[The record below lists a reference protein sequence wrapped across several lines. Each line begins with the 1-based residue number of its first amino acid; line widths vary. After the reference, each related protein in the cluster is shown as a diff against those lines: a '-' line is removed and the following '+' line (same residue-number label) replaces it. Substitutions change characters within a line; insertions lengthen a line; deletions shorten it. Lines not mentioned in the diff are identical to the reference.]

1 MLIILRALVNR
12 WIDHLMHGTTGE
24 VSFKRLRQL
33 LLRSIVIAISAITFS
48 IGLTVRSLI
57 WYLDSRTMEQSIR
70 KIDVHL
76 VQQQENIN
84 DLFRINSEQH
94 KASVRLTS
102 ENIELKNDVFALLS
116 KNKQLNQEVKK
127 LREELNGQTKT
138 QER

>member
-12 WIDHLMHGTTGE
+12 WIDHLVHGTTGE
-24 VSFKRLRQL
+24 VSVKRLRQL

-94 KASVRLTS
+94 KASVRLTA
-102 ENIELKNDVFALLS
+102 ENIELKNDVFALLR
-116 KNKQLNQEVKK
+116 KNKQLSQEVKQLQEK
-127 LREELNGQTKT
+127 LIDHTKT
-138 QER
+138 

>member
-12 WIDHLMHGTTGE
+12 WIDHLVHGTTGE
-24 VSFKRLRQL
+24 VSVKRLRQL
-33 LLRSIVIAISAITFS
+33 LMRSIVIAISAITFS

-70 KIDVHL
+70 KIDIHL

-94 KASVRLTS
+94 KASVRLTT
-102 ENIELKNDVFALLS
+102 ENIELKNDVFSLLR
-116 KNKQLNQEVKK
+116 KNKQLTQEVKQLQEK
-127 LREELNGQTKT
+127 LIDQAKT
-138 QER
+138 

>member
-12 WIDHLMHGTTGE
+12 WIDHLVHGTTGE
-24 VSFKRLRQL
+24 VSVKLLRQL

-94 KASVRLTS
+94 KASVRLTT
-102 ENIELKNDVFALLS
+102 ENIELKNDVFALLR
-116 KNKQLNQEVKK
+116 KNKQLSQEVKQLQEK
-127 LREELNGQTKT
+127 LIDHTKT
-138 QER
+138 

>member
-12 WIDHLMHGTTGE
+12 WIDHLVHGTTGE
-24 VSFKRLRQL
+24 VSVKRLRQL
-33 LLRSIVIAISAITFS
+33 LMRSIVIAISAITFS

-70 KIDVHL
+70 KIDIHL

-94 KASVRLTS
+94 KASVRLTA
-102 ENIELKNDVFALLS
+102 ENIELKNDVFTLLR
-116 KNKQLNQEVKK
+116 KNKQLTQEVKQLQEK
-127 LREELNGQTKT
+127 LIDQTKT
-138 QER
+138 

>member
-12 WIDHLMHGTTGE
+12 WIDHLVHGTTGE
-24 VSFKRLRQL
+24 VSLKLLRQL

-94 KASVRLTS
+94 KASVRLTT
-102 ENIELKNDVFALLS
+102 ENIELKNDVFALLR
-116 KNKQLNQEVKK
+116 KNKQLSQEVKQLQEK
-127 LREELNGQTKT
+127 LINHTKT
-138 QER
+138 

>member
-12 WIDHLMHGTTGE
+12 WIDHLVHGTTGE
-24 VSFKRLRQL
+24 VSVKRLRQL
-33 LLRSIVIAISAITFS
+33 LLRSILIAISAITFS

-57 WYLDSRTMEQSIR
+57 WHLDSRTMEQSIR

-94 KASVRLTS
+94 KASVRLTT

-116 KNKQLNQEVKK
+116 KNKQLSQEVKQLQEK
-127 LREELNGQTKT
+127 LINHTKT
-138 QER
+138 

>member
-12 WIDHLMHGTTGE
+12 WIDHLVHGTTGE
-24 VSFKRLRQL
+24 VSVKRLRQL

-94 KASVRLTS
+94 KASVRLTA
-102 ENIELKNDVFALLS
+102 ENIELKNDVFVLLR
-116 KNKQLNQEVKK
+116 KNKDLTQEVKQLQEK
-127 LREELNGQTKT
+127 LNNKTKT
-138 QER
+138 

>member
-1 MLIILRALVNR
+1 MLIILRSLVNR
-12 WIDHLMHGTTGE
+12 WIYHLVHGTTGE
-24 VSFKRLRQL
+24 VSVTRLRQL

-94 KASVRLTS
+94 KASVRLTA
-102 ENIELKNDVFALLS
+102 ENIELKNDVFALLR
-116 KNKQLNQEVKK
+116 KNKQLSQEVKQLQEK
-127 LREELNGQTKT
+127 LIEHTKT
-138 QER
+138 

>member
-12 WIDHLMHGTTGE
+12 WIDHLVHGTTGE
-24 VSFKRLRQL
+24 VSVKRLRQL

-94 KASVRLTS
+94 KASVRLTT
-102 ENIELKNDVFALLS
+102 ENIELKNDVFALLR
-116 KNKQLNQEVKK
+116 KNKQLSQEVKQLQEK
-127 LREELNGQTKT
+127 LINHTKT
-138 QER
+138 

>member
-12 WIDHLMHGTTGE
+12 WIDHLVHGTTGE
-24 VSFKRLRQL
+24 VSLKLLRQL

-94 KASVRLTS
+94 KASVRLTT
-102 ENIELKNDVFALLS
+102 ENIELKNNVFALLS
-116 KNKQLNQEVKK
+116 KNKQLSQEVKQLQEK
-127 LREELNGQTKT
+127 LIDHTKT
-138 QER
+138 

>member
-1 MLIILRALVNR
+1 MLIILRTLVNR
-12 WIDHLMHGTTGE
+12 WIDHLVHGTTGE
-24 VSFKRLRQL
+24 VSVKRLRQL

-94 KASVRLTS
+94 KANVRLTT
-102 ENIELKNDVFALLS
+102 ENIELKNDVFALLR
-116 KNKQLNQEVKK
+116 KNKQLSQEVNQLQEK
-127 LREELNGQTKT
+127 LIDHTKT
-138 QER
+138 

>member
-12 WIDHLMHGTTGE
+12 WIDHLMYGTTGE

-102 ENIELKNDVFALLS
+102 ENIELKNDVFTLLS

>member
-1 MLIILRALVNR
+1 MALLIILRALVNR
-12 WIDHLMHGTTGE
+12 WIDHLVHGTTGE
-24 VSFKRLRQL
+24 VSLKRLRQL

-57 WYLDSRTMEQSIR
+57 WHLDSQTMEQSIR

-94 KASVRLTS
+94 KASVRLTT
-102 ENIELKNDVFALLS
+102 ENIELKNDVFALLR
-116 KNKQLNQEVKK
+116 KNKQLSQEVKQLQEK
-127 LREELNGQTKT
+127 LINHTKT
-138 QER
+138 

>member
-12 WIDHLMHGTTGE
+12 WIDHLMRGTTGE
-24 VSFKRLRQL
+24 VSLKRLRHL

-84 DLFRINSEQH
+84 DLFRINNEQH

-102 ENIELKNDVFALLS
+102 ENIELKNDVFTLLS

>member
-1 MLIILRALVNR
+1 MAMLIILRALVNR
-12 WIDHLMHGTTGE
+12 WIDHLVHGTTGE
-24 VSFKRLRQL
+24 VSVKRLRQL

-94 KASVRLTS
+94 KASARLTT
-102 ENIELKNDVFALLS
+102 ENIELKNDVFALLR
-116 KNKQLNQEVKK
+116 KNKQLSQEVKQLQEK
-127 LREELNGQTKT
+127 LINHTKT
-138 QER
+138 

>member
-1 MLIILRALVNR
+1 MAMLIILRALVNR
-12 WIDHLMHGTTGE
+12 WIDHLVHGTTGE
-24 VSFKRLRQL
+24 VSVKRLRQL

-94 KASVRLTS
+94 KASVRLTT
-102 ENIELKNDVFALLS
+102 ENIELKNDVFALLR
-116 KNKQLNQEVKK
+116 KNKQLSQEVKQLQEK
-127 LREELNGQTKT
+127 LIDHTKT
-138 QER
+138 

>member
-12 WIDHLMHGTTGE
+12 WIDHLVHGTTGE
-24 VSFKRLRQL
+24 VSVKRLRQL
-33 LLRSIVIAISAITFS
+33 LMRSIVIAISAITFS

-94 KASVRLTS
+94 KASVRLTT
-102 ENIELKNDVFALLS
+102 ENIELKNDVFALLR
-116 KNKQLNQEVKK
+116 KNKQLTQEVKQLQEK
-127 LREELNGQTKT
+127 LIDQTKT
-138 QER
+138 

>member
-12 WIDHLMHGTTGE
+12 WIDRLMHGTTGE
-24 VSFKRLRQL
+24 VSLKRLRQL

-84 DLFRINSEQH
+84 DLFRINNEQH
-94 KASVRLTS
+94 KASVRLAS
-102 ENIELKNDVFALLS
+102 ENIELKNDVFTLLS
-116 KNKQLNQEVKK
+116 KNKELNQEVKK
-127 LREELNGQTKT
+127 LKEELLTQTKT
-138 QER
+138 

>member
-12 WIDHLMHGTTGE
+12 WIDHLVHGTTGE
-24 VSFKRLRQL
+24 VSVKRLRQL

-94 KASVRLTS
+94 KASVRLTA
-102 ENIELKNDVFALLS
+102 ENIELKNDVFALLR
-116 KNKQLNQEVKK
+116 KNKQLSQEVKQLQEK
-127 LREELNGQTKT
+127 LIEHTKT
-138 QER
+138 

>member
-12 WIDHLMHGTTGE
+12 WIDHLVHGTTGE
-24 VSFKRLRQL
+24 VSLKLLRQL

-94 KASVRLTS
+94 KASVRLTT
-102 ENIELKNDVFALLS
+102 ENIELKNDVFALLR
-116 KNKQLNQEVKK
+116 KNKQLSQEVKQLQEK
-127 LREELNGQTKT
+127 LIDHTKT
-138 QER
+138 

>member
-1 MLIILRALVNR
+1 MAMLIILRALVNR
-12 WIDHLMHGTTGE
+12 WIDHLVHGTTGE
-24 VSFKRLRQL
+24 VSVKRLRQL
-33 LLRSIVIAISAITFS
+33 LLHSIVIAISAITFS

-94 KASVRLTS
+94 KANVRLTT
-102 ENIELKNDVFALLS
+102 ENIELKNDVFALLR
-116 KNKQLNQEVKK
+116 KNKQLSQEVKQLQEK
-127 LREELNGQTKT
+127 LIDHTKT
-138 QER
+138 

>member
-12 WIDHLMHGTTGE
+12 WIDHLVHGTTGE
-24 VSFKRLRQL
+24 VSVKRLRQL

-94 KASVRLTS
+94 KASARLTT
-102 ENIELKNDVFALLS
+102 ENIELKNDVFALLR
-116 KNKQLNQEVKK
+116 KNKQLSQEVKQLQEK
-127 LREELNGQTKT
+127 LIDHTKT
-138 QER
+138 

>member
-12 WIDHLMHGTTGE
+12 WIDHLVHGTTGE
-24 VSFKRLRQL
+24 VSVTRLRQL

-94 KASVRLTS
+94 KASVRLTA
-102 ENIELKNDVFALLS
+102 ENIELKNDVFALLR
-116 KNKQLNQEVKK
+116 KNKQLSQEVKQLQEK
-127 LREELNGQTKT
+127 LIEHTKT
-138 QER
+138 

>member
-1 MLIILRALVNR
+1 MAMLIILRALVNR
-12 WIDHLMHGTTGE
+12 WIDHLVHGTTGE
-24 VSFKRLRQL
+24 VSVKRLRQL

-94 KASVRLTS
+94 KANVRLTT
-102 ENIELKNDVFALLS
+102 ENIELKNDVFALLR
-116 KNKQLNQEVKK
+116 KNKQLSQEVKQLQEK
-127 LREELNGQTKT
+127 LIDHTKT
-138 QER
+138 

>member
-12 WIDHLMHGTTGE
+12 WIDHLVHGTTGE
-24 VSFKRLRQL
+24 VSVTRLRQL

-94 KASVRLTS
+94 KASVRLTT
-102 ENIELKNDVFALLS
+102 ENIELKNDVFALLR
-116 KNKQLNQEVKK
+116 KNKQLSQEVKQLQEK
-127 LREELNGQTKT
+127 LINHTKT
-138 QER
+138 

>member
-12 WIDHLMHGTTGE
+12 WIDHLVHGTTGE
-24 VSFKRLRQL
+24 VSLKLLRQL

-94 KASVRLTS
+94 KASARLTT
-102 ENIELKNDVFALLS
+102 ENIELKNDVFALLR
-116 KNKQLNQEVKK
+116 KNKQLSQEVKQLQEK
-127 LREELNGQTKT
+127 LINHTKT
-138 QER
+138 

>member
-1 MLIILRALVNR
+1 MMLIILRALVNR
-12 WIDHLMHGTTGE
+12 WIDHLVHGTTGE
-24 VSFKRLRQL
+24 VSVKRLRQL
-33 LLRSIVIAISAITFS
+33 LLRSILIAISAITFS

-57 WYLDSRTMEQSIR
+57 WHLDSRTMEQSIR

-94 KASVRLTS
+94 KASVRLAT

-116 KNKQLNQEVKK
+116 KNKQLSQEVKQLQEK
-127 LREELNGQTKT
+127 LIDRTKT
-138 QER
+138 

>member
-12 WIDHLMHGTTGE
+12 WIDHLMHGTAGE
-24 VSFKRLRQL
+24 VSLQRLRQL

-102 ENIELKNDVFALLS
+102 ENIELKNDVFTLLS

>member
-12 WIDHLMHGTTGE
+12 WIDHLVHGTTGE
-24 VSFKRLRQL
+24 VSVTRLRQL

-70 KIDVHL
+70 KIDIHL

-94 KASVRLTS
+94 KASVRLTT
-102 ENIELKNDVFALLS
+102 ENIELKNDVFALLR
-116 KNKQLNQEVKK
+116 KNKQLSQEVKQLQEK
-127 LREELNGQTKT
+127 LIDQTKT
-138 QER
+138 

>member
-12 WIDHLMHGTTGE
+12 WIDHLVHGTTGE

-57 WYLDSRTMEQSIR
+57 WYLDSRTIEQSIR

-94 KASVRLTS
+94 KASARLTT
-102 ENIELKNDVFALLS
+102 ENIELKNDVFALLR
-116 KNKQLNQEVKK
+116 KNKQLSQEVKQLQEK
-127 LREELNGQTKT
+127 LINHTKT
-138 QER
+138 

>member
-12 WIDHLMHGTTGE
+12 WIDHLVHGTTGE
-24 VSFKRLRQL
+24 VSVKRLRQL

-94 KASVRLTS
+94 KASARLTT
-102 ENIELKNDVFALLS
+102 ENIELKNDVFALLR
-116 KNKQLNQEVKK
+116 KNKQLSQEVKQLQEK
-127 LREELNGQTKT
+127 LINHTKT
-138 QER
+138 

>member
-12 WIDHLMHGTTGE
+12 WIDHLVHGTTGE
-24 VSFKRLRQL
+24 VSVKLLRQL

-57 WYLDSRTMEQSIR
+57 WYLDSRTIEQSIR

-94 KASVRLTS
+94 KASVRLAT

-116 KNKQLNQEVKK
+116 KNKQLSQEVKQLQEK
-127 LREELNGQTKT
+127 LIDRTKT
-138 QER
+138 

>member
-12 WIDHLMHGTTGE
+12 WIDHLVHGTTGE
-24 VSFKRLRQL
+24 VSLKRLRQL
-33 LLRSIVIAISAITFS
+33 LLHSIVIAISAITFS

-94 KASVRLTS
+94 KANVRLTT
-102 ENIELKNDVFALLS
+102 ENIELKNDVFALLR
-116 KNKQLNQEVKK
+116 KNKQLSQEVKQLQEK
-127 LREELNGQTKT
+127 LINHTKT
-138 QER
+138 

>member
-1 MLIILRALVNR
+1 VAMLIILRALVNR
-12 WIDHLMHGTTGE
+12 WIDHLVHGTTGE
-24 VSFKRLRQL
+24 VSVTRLRQL

-94 KASVRLTS
+94 KASVRLTT
-102 ENIELKNDVFALLS
+102 ENIELKNDVFALLR
-116 KNKQLNQEVKK
+116 KNKQLSQEVKQLQEK
-127 LREELNGQTKT
+127 LINHTKT
-138 QER
+138 

>member
-12 WIDHLMHGTTGE
+12 WIDHLVHGTTGE
-24 VSFKRLRQL
+24 VSVKRLRQL
-33 LLRSIVIAISAITFS
+33 LMRSIVIAISAITFS

-94 KASVRLTS
+94 KASVRLTA
-102 ENIELKNDVFALLS
+102 ENIELKNDVFALLR
-116 KNKQLNQEVKK
+116 KNKQLSQEVKQLQEK
-127 LREELNGQTKT
+127 LIDHTKT
-138 QER
+138 

>member
-12 WIDHLMHGTTGE
+12 WIDHLVHGTTGE
-24 VSFKRLRQL
+24 VSVTRLRQL

-94 KASVRLTS
+94 KASVRLTA
-102 ENIELKNDVFALLS
+102 ENIELKNDVFALLR
-116 KNKQLNQEVKK
+116 KNKQLSQEVKQLQEK
-127 LREELNGQTKT
+127 LIDHTKT
-138 QER
+138 

>member
-24 VSFKRLRQL
+24 VSLKRLRHL

-94 KASVRLTS
+94 KANVRLTT
-102 ENIELKNDVFALLS
+102 ENIELKNDVFALLR
-116 KNKQLNQEVKK
+116 KNKQLSQEVKQLQEK
-127 LREELNGQTKT
+127 LINHTKT
-138 QER
+138 